1 MADFRETEI
10 ESSSTGGRV
19 KRLGMAAIMLVMLGG
34 GGLVIGYFAANGF
47 HADARSSQ
55 QLSKPK
61 LAAKHEP
68 SITAAL
74 ANLNGNKQKPR
85 FKESEYEATYYA
97 IEEPFTSNLKDS
109 SSFAQLSL
117 SVATYYDRQVL
128 DNIASHETAIRS
140 AILLTLAEQE
150 LEPLGT
156 QQGKHALQK
165 SLTDAINVVLKEKTG
180 FGGVNNVYF
189 TSFVVQ

>member
-10 ESSSTGGRV
+10 KSPPKGGRV

-61 LAAKHEP
+61 LA
-68 SITAAL
+68 
-74 ANLNGNKQKPR
+74 NLNGNKQKPR

-97 IEEPFTSNLKDS
+97 IEEPFTSNLKRS

-156 QQGKHALQK
+156 QQGKRALQK
-165 SLTDAINVVLKEKTG
+165 SLTDAINGVLKEKTG